1 MEKLLTIEDVA
12 ERLQVSRHRAGDY
25 MRQMSCVILPGGRRR
40 RVTEQA
46 FQAWLRLNMEHPAT
60 ATSAKGRR
68 AASTGGDWWNEKR
81 GSA

>member
-46 FQAWLRLNMEHPAT
+46 FQNWLRMNMEHPAASST
-60 ATSAKGRR
+60 KGRR
-68 AASTGGDWWNEKR
+68 AASTSGDWWNTKR